1 MFLNNI
7 GVDIVNLNIHKTG
20 LIVEGGGMKCAYS
33 AGVLDAFL
41 DYDITFDYCIGVS
54 AGSANAA
61 SFVAGQRDRNRRFY
75 TEHIKE
81 PGYFGLKSFLKTG
94 NLFGL
99 QYIYGDL
106 TNSDGADPIDFPA
119 IIANPAEYWLVA
131 TNASTGK
138 PEYFSKRD
146 MKQDD
151 YRHIMASCAIPGACR
166 PVEINGQMY
175 YDGGVTDAIPVQKTL
190 DDGCEKI
197 VAILSKPQGYVK
209 KPEKMRLF
217 YTAMCRKYPKVV
229 DALNHRHIM
238 YQKCQK
244 QLYDLEK
251 EGRAFIFAMTN
262 PPKMST
268 YTMDQVIEQQLYDMG
283 YEDFEKQ
290 KEDLLKFLQK

>member
-1 MFLNNI
+1 MS
-7 GVDIVNLNIHKTG
+7 KTG

-33 AGVLDAFL
+33 AGILDAFL
-41 DYDITFDYCIGVS
+41 DNHITFDYCIGVS

-75 TEHIKE
+75 TEHIDE
-81 PGYFGLKSFLKTG
+81 PGYFGIKSFLKTG

-119 IIANPAEYWLVA
+119 IMANPAEYWLVT
-131 TNASTGK
+131 TNAETGK
-138 PEYFSKRD
+138 PEYFSKHD

-151 YRHIMASCAIPGACR
+151 YRHIMASCALPAACR
-166 PVEINGQMY
+166 PVEINGHYY

-197 VAILSKPQGYVK
+197 VAILSKPRGFVK
-209 KPEKMRLF
+209 TPEKMRFL
-217 YTAMCRKYPKVV
+217 YTRMCRKYPKTIE
-229 DALNHRHIM
+229 ALNNRHLM
-238 YQKCQK
+238 YQACQDK
-244 QLYDLEK
+244 LHALEQ
-251 EGRAFIFAMTN
+251 EGKAFIFAPSN

-268 YTMDQVIEQQLYDMG
+268 YTMDRKVEQQLYDLG
-283 YEDFEKQ
+283 IADFQ
-290 KEDLLKFLQK
+290 ALQKDFDKFMTEEP